1 MSLAVHCNLT
11 EAGSLDR
18 NIKLFVSNPCTQEC
32 SMAKRSDGRWLA
44 CSGGTACRAVHCKYG
59 DLLKSC
65 FSLLVNFLYLVL
77 SNQVLMMSLTLAKF
91 CTGKATTMMLYLS
104 LGPYA
109 PWDAKTDSKRFI
121 QVVRS
126 EDMTSGS
133 LTFLALGV
141 LIGMLK
147 CREGSLYWSF
157 SDITKHCKYKMKH

>member
-1 MSLAVHCNLT
+1 MHCNLT

-32 SMAKRSDGRWLA
+32 STAKRSDRRWLA
-44 CSGGTACRAVHCKYG
+44 FSGGTACRAVQCEYG

-77 SNQVLMMSLTLAKF
+77 SNQVLMMSLTFAKF
-91 CTGKATTMMLYLS
+91 CIGKATTMMYLL

-109 PWDAKTDSKRFI
+109 PWDAKMDSKRFI
-121 QVVRS
+121 QVVGS
-126 EDMTSGS
+126 EDMNSGS

-147 CREGSLYWSF
+147 CHF
-157 SDITKHCKYKMKH
+157 F